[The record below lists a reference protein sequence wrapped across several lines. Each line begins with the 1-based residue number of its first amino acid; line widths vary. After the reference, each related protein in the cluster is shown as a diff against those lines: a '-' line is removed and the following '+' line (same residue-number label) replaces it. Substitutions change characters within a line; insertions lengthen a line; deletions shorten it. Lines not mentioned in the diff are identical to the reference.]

1 VSLRAEIRLN
11 VGGVLVE
18 PEWPAADVIETARL
32 SLEPL
37 RADHAA
43 EMAPL
48 LDDDALHRYIG
59 GRPATRSEL
68 RDRYRRQSAGR
79 SPDGQEGWLNWVVR
93 HRASGTAV
101 GIVQATLRRDGER
114 LTAEL
119 AWVIASRY
127 QRRGYAGEAAI
138 GMAAWLGH
146 QGVRRLVAH
155 VHPEHQASMRVA
167 ERLGLA
173 PTEVVVDGEVRWAT
187 QS

>member
-1 VSLRAEIRLN
+1 

-114 LTAEL
+114 FTAEL
-119 AWVIASRY
+119 GWVIASRY
-127 QRRGYAGEAAI
+127 QRRGCAGEAAI

-146 QGVRRLVAH
+146 QGVQRLVAH
-155 VHPEHQASMRVA
+155 VHPKHQASIRVA

-187 QS
+187 RS

>member
-1 VSLRAEIRLN
+1 M
-11 VGGVLVE
+11 GGVLVE

-119 AWVIASRY
+119 GWVIASRY
-127 QRRGYAGEAAI
+127 QRRGCAGEAAI

-146 QGVRRLVAH
+146 QGVQRLVAH
-155 VHPEHQASMRVA
+155 VHPEHQASIRVA
-167 ERLGLA
+167 ERLGLT

-187 QS
+187 RS

>member
-1 VSLRAEIRLN
+1 
-11 VGGVLVE
+11 VLVE

-119 AWVIASRY
+119 GWVIASRY
-127 QRRGYAGEAAI
+127 QRRGCAGEAAI

-146 QGVRRLVAH
+146 QGVQRLVAH
-155 VHPEHQASMRVA
+155 VHPEHQASIRVA
-167 ERLGLA
+167 ERLGLT

-187 QS
+187 RS

>member
-1 VSLRAEIRLN
+1 
-11 VGGVLVE
+11 VLVE
-18 PEWPAADVIETARL
+18 PEWPTADVIETARL

-79 SPDGQEGWLNWVVR
+79 SPDGREGWLNWVVR

-119 AWVIASRY
+119 GWVIASRY
-127 QRRGYAGEAAI
+127 QRRGCAGEAAI

-146 QGVRRLVAH
+146 QGVQRLVAH
-155 VHPEHQASMRVA
+155 VHPEHQASIRVA
-167 ERLGLA
+167 ERLGLT

-187 QS
+187 RS